1 MFHKLSHNLHCSATS
16 GSPAFTHANRGDPP
30 CGAPAGGARDRRA
43 PPRLVA
49 PPLCIARRLG
59 KPRRGT
65 WGSRP
70 ARGPAPL
77 PVATRSGV
85 PLSPESPRRGPGRSV
100 SLSQSRRGTVSF
112 RIGTRLGARPPP
124 RGDRGAPAIARED
137 FPYFLLLTVTSHHR
151 TGSRGGR
158 PRKGRRVEK
167 AGAAPAAR
175 PKPRARPNAFGGVTS
190 AASSMRKQ
198 QLRI

>member
-1 MFHKLSHNLHCSATS
+1 MQTAVIR
-16 GSPAFTHANRGDPP
+16 RGGRRPRTRV
-30 CGAPAGGARDRRA
+30 APAGGARDRRA
-43 PPRLVA
+43 PLRLVA

-124 RGDRGAPAIARED
+124 RGDRGAPAIARETFRISCSSLSPVITAPGHAAD
-137 FPYFLLLTVTSHHR
+137 ARERDGAWRRRAPPPPRGRSHEHARTPSAGSHQLLLR
-151 TGSRGGR
+151 
-158 PRKGRRVEK
+158 
-167 AGAAPAAR
+167 
-175 PKPRARPNAFGGVTS
+175 
-190 AASSMRKQ
+190 
-198 QLRI
+198 